1 MAVDYSAGSGRRGAY
16 ANLAKALNLKLQAQ
30 NNREAEDQRRRG
42 LFGTG
47 ITQEHLSGMANT
59 GLAIAEFGDR
69 RRTQQMDRAEKSFER
84 RMGGMQKRFDYY
96 NERAKKGGTDED
108 FAMAR
113 GLMDAMNKERHNF
126 EKANQK
132 YMGKGLFGSSFG
144 GDPVDYTGAN
154 TEKTERGLIARAMRN
169 YGKQHGAL
177 PNMPQPNMPRR
188 TAEEIADEE
197 AAENAGGGMMAGV
210 TMPTNMGPSH
220 STQNQPG
227 AMPTNMQPSHSTQN
241 QPGAMPTNIGPSHSV
256 DPASSLGHYALYEDD
271 PEYIAKYGR
280 RRRPKAWR
288 ASNSQMGGFRS
299 WEPQFDPSR

>member
-1 MAVDYSAGSGRRGAY
+1 MAVDYGAGTERRGAY

-59 GLAIAEFGDR
+59 GLAMAEFGDR

-154 TEKTERGLIARAMRN
+154 TEKTERGLIAEAMAKKRGAGSGGDVTIPGSFAGT
-169 YGKQHGAL
+169 YGKYLEDPGT
-177 PNMPQPNMPRR
+177 MD
-188 TAEEIADEE
+188 DE
-197 AAENAGGGMMAGV
+197 AGYGDSPPTQGMMAGV
-210 TMPTNMGPSH
+210 TRPVAQPPMPGSDDYLE
-220 STQNQPG
+220 QE
-227 AMPTNMQPSHSTQN
+227 AMRRQGLNRS
-241 QPGAMPTNIGPSHSV
+241 
-256 DPASSLGHYALYEDD
+256 PA
-271 PEYIAKYGR
+271 PVW
-280 RRRPKAWR
+280 RPHQTFR
-288 ASNSQMGGFRS
+288 GF
-299 WEPQFDPSR
+299 